1 MDAVVDEPAVLD
13 LAGPASLMVQPHF
26 DNRPRTGDVDLDI
39 GGAYLAVLRVDPIF
53 LIPLVGRRHQAH

>member
-13 LAGPASLMVQPHF
+13 LAGPASLMVQPF

-39 GGAYLAVLRVDPIF
+39 GGAHLAVLRVDQF
-53 LIPLVGRRHQAH
+53 SSFRW